1 MTGLTVADQRLHPG
15 TMALRWLAE
24 APQTIIGLPVLAGIA
39 SDIGIGAVVLIMIAI
54 GLVTLGFAYLRWS
67 RFRYG
72 IGATEIIIESGVL
85 SRNRR
90 TIPFSRIQDVDV
102 ERKLLHRVFGLAK
115 VKVESGGGGKDE
127 GSLDSVSIAEADR
140 IRAAVRHAKGQHIA
154 VAGLSAVPEER
165 DDIIYALPLAKVLKF
180 GLFSYSFSSLAAIA
194 GGLWYLYTQLDDVL
208 GGTDRL
214 VKQAQG
220 YAPARLAPSWV
231 LGGIAL
237 LLFLALIT
245 SVGKVL
251 LRDYDFRL
259 TRDARGLRRTRGLLT
274 RTEVMIPKQRVQL
287 GLITSGP
294 IWARFGYEALALQT
308 LGSGDGLSGHQVAAP
323 FATRH
328 DVMPILDELPT
339 LIVPD
344 GVAFQPVSPRHR
356 WRTIVEMPFII
367 AGGLVLG
374 WFVPWALIFL
384 IPFLLIIPGQ
394 WIDAARHCYALSG
407 DMLYVKSGF
416 WRRKLWIVP
425 VGSAETVS
433 IRRNWLQRR
442 WGLATVRVDTPGA
455 TAFADPRIV
464 DLDERTAKALAMHLT
479 RTAQAVRGQT
489 HADQGRRIPDPSN
502 T

>member
-39 SDIGIGAVVLIMIAI
+39 SDIGIGVVGLIMIALAI
-54 GLVTLGFAYLRWS
+54 VTLGFAYLRWS

-72 IGATEIIIESGVL
+72 IGATEMVIESGVL

-102 ERKLLHRVFGLAK
+102 ERKLLHRLFGLAK

-140 IRAAVRHAKGQHIA
+140 IRAAVRRAKAQHSADIA
-154 VAGLSAVPEER
+154 EIDVADEQ

-194 GGLWYLYTQLDDVL
+194 GGLWYLYTQLEDVL

-220 YAPARLAPSWV
+220 YAPARFESSWI

-237 LLFLALIT
+237 LLLLALVT

-259 TRDARGLRRTRGLLT
+259 SRDARGLRRTRGLLT

-308 LGSGDGLSGHQVAAP
+308 LGAAM
-323 FATRH
+323 AC
-328 DVMPILDELPT
+328 L
-339 LIVPD
+339 
-344 GVAFQPVSPRHR
+344 A
-356 WRTIVEMPFII
+356 
-367 AGGLVLG
+367 
-374 WFVPWALIFL
+374 
-384 IPFLLIIPGQ
+384 
-394 WIDAARHCYALSG
+394 
-407 DMLYVKSGF
+407 
-416 WRRKLWIVP
+416 
-425 VGSAETVS
+425 
-433 IRRNWLQRR
+433 IRLQRP
-442 WGLATVRVDTPGA
+442 LPPA
-455 TAFADPRIV
+455 
-464 DLDERTAKALAMHLT
+464 AM
-479 RTAQAVRGQT
+479 
-489 HADQGRRIPDPSN
+489 
-502 T
+502 